1 MKERLHYLDTAKGI
15 LMCLVV
21 FHHFPYVLTNLD
33 SSYNIELFQT
43 FEILYTS
50 FFMGAFFMITGV
62 TFRRIDNVS
71 FLKKNIRSLI
81 LPGIL
86 LSVVCS
92 YVQSLILD
100 TDFSINPLGLLLW
113 GGSWW
118 FLLSLFTAKFFLN
131 VLINYISNIRTIIL
145 LTFGASSIICFLHII
160 GLHSDPAFIQQSII
174 LTPYLVLGYAAKIK
188 IIRNRWKLCLLAFG
202 FTIFIVLCFHLH
214 YPCMTMVIALDA
226 SNIVP
231 FFVLSYTGCLLFY
244 DLSKKINKA
253 SVLEAIGKKSLYIYL
268 VHITVM
274 YACLKV
280 LFVLEIKNLVLLF
293 VISFLFTIF
302 CSYYIALFINFVKSL
317 YYDKRYSK

>member
-33 SSYNIELFQT
+33 GSYNIEMFQT

-92 YVQSLILD
+92 YIQSLILD

-160 GLHSDPAFIQQSII
+160 GLQSDPAFIQQSII
-174 LTPYLVLGYAAKIK
+174 LTPYLVLGYATKIR

-202 FTIFIVLCFHLH
+202 FTIFIVLHFHLH

-244 DLSKKINKA
+244 DLSQKINKA
-253 SVLEAIGKKSLYIYL
+253 SILEAIGKNHCTYI
-268 VHITVM
+268 
-274 YACLKV
+274 
-280 LFVLEIKNLVLLF
+280 
-293 VISFLFTIF
+293 
-302 CSYYIALFINFVKSL
+302 
-317 YYDKRYSK
+317 

>member
-33 SSYNIELFQT
+33 GSYNIEMFQT

-92 YVQSLILD
+92 YIQSLILD

-113 GGSWW
+113 GGQ
-118 FLLSLFTAKFFLN
+118 LV
-131 VLINYISNIRTIIL
+131 VLVVFVY
-145 LTFGASSIICFLHII
+145 C
-160 GLHSDPAFIQQSII
+160 
-174 LTPYLVLGYAAKIK
+174 KI
-188 IIRNRWKLCLLAFG
+188 F
-202 FTIFIVLCFHLH
+202 
-214 YPCMTMVIALDA
+214 
-226 SNIVP
+226 S
-231 FFVLSYTGCLLFY
+231 
-244 DLSKKINKA
+244 
-253 SVLEAIGKKSLYIYL
+253 
-268 VHITVM
+268 
-274 YACLKV
+274 
-280 LFVLEIKNLVLLF
+280 
-293 VISFLFTIF
+293 
-302 CSYYIALFINFVKSL
+302 
-317 YYDKRYSK
+317 